1 MASRIQR
8 PRKRRMLSLTV
19 QGSEQPSPHFMT
31 VTLGGEDVQHLERS
45 GFDQAGRLFFADPD
59 AAEVFLPSSERWIL
73 QLTLQGGKQRP
84 RVRTYS
90 IRRFRPEASAF
101 DIEVS
106 LHAVDSPGAAAPGTR
121 WARAAKPGTIA
132 AAPGTRWARAAKPGT
147 RVAFLDEGHSY
158 APVPGAAWQLLV
170 GDESALP
177 AILAILEQSGAS
189 LPAEVFL
196 EVPSPDDVR
205 SDIKAPPG
213 STVHWLPRTDA
224 GAKPGALALDAVRQA
239 RLPEG
244 RFCTFTAGE
253 SSLATGVRRHLVSE
267 RGVAKSDI
275 AFRGYFSHGRASL

>member
-8 PRKRRMLSLTV
+8 PRKRQMLSLTV

-31 VTLGGEDVQHLERS
+31 VTLGGEDVQHLERA

-59 AAEVFLPSSERWIL
+59 DATEVFLPTSERWIL

-101 DIEVS
+101 DIEIS
-106 LHAVDSPGAAAPGTR
+106 LHAADSPNSAGPGTR
-121 WARAAKPGTIA
+121 WARAAE
-132 AAPGTRWARAAKPGT
+132 PGT

-158 APVPGAAWQLLV
+158 TPTPGAAWQLLV

-177 AILAILEQSGAS
+177 AILAILEQSAAN

-196 EVPSPDDVR
+196 EVPSSDDIR
-205 SDIKAPPG
+205 SDITAPPG
-213 STVHWLPRTDA
+213 SNVHWLPRTDV
-224 GAKPGALALDAVRQA
+224 GAKPGALALDAVKQV
-239 RLPEG
+239 RLPDG
-244 RFCTFTAGE
+244 HFYAWTAGE
-253 SSLATGVRRHLVSE
+253 SSMATGIRRHLVRE
-267 RGVAKSDI
+267 RYVPKSDI
-275 AFRGYFSHGRASL
+275 SFRGYFSYGRASL

>member
-8 PRKRRMLSLTV
+8 PRERRMLSLTV
-19 QGSEQPSPHFMT
+19 RGSAQPSPHFMT

-59 AAEVFLPSSERWIL
+59 DDAAEVFLPTSERWIL

-101 DIEVS
+101 DIEIS
-106 LHAVDSPGAAAPGTR
+106 LHEVDRSAGPGTR
-121 WARAAKPGTIA
+121 WALAAEPGT
-132 AAPGTRWARAAKPGT
+132 K
-147 RVAFLDEGHSY
+147 VAFLDEGHSY
-158 APVPGAAWQLLV
+158 APATGAAWQLLV

-177 AILAILEQSGAS
+177 AILAVLEQSAAD

-196 EVPSPDDVR
+196 EVPSPE
-205 SDIKAPPG
+205 DIRGDLQAPPG
-213 STVHWLPRTDA
+213 SVVHWLPRTDA
-224 GAKPGALALDAVRQA
+224 GAKPGALALDAVKQA

-244 RFCTFTAGE
+244 RFYAFTAGE
-253 SSLATGVRRHLVSE
+253 SSLATGVRRHLVGE
-267 RGVAKSDI
+267 RRVAKSDI
-275 AFRGYFSHGRASL
+275 SFRGYFSHGRAGL

>member
-31 VTLGGEDVQHLERS
+31 VTLGGEDVQYLERS
-45 GFDQAGRLFFADPD
+45 GFDQAGRLFFADPDD

-90 IRRFRPEASAF
+90 IRRFRPKASAF

-121 WARAAKPGTIA
+121 WARAAE
-132 AAPGTRWARAAKPGT
+132 PGT

-177 AILAILEQSGAS
+177 AILAILEQSAAS

-196 EVPSPDDVR
+196 EVPSPDDIR
-205 SDIKAPPG
+205 SDIEAPPG

-224 GAKPGALALDAVRQA
+224 DAKPGALALDAVRQA

-253 SSLATGVRRHLVSE
+253 SSLATGVRRHLVGE

>member
-19 QGSEQPSPHFMT
+19 QESEQPSPHFMT
-31 VTLGGEDVQHLERS
+31 VTLGGEDVQHLEWA
-45 GFDQAGRLFFADPD
+45 GFDQAGRLFFADPNDD
-59 AAEVFLPSSERWIL
+59 ATEVFLPSSERWIL
-73 QLTLQGGKQRP
+73 QLTLQAGKQRP

-101 DIEVS
+101 DIEIS
-106 LHAVDSPGAAAPGTR
+106 LHADDSPGSVGPGTR
-121 WARAAKPGTIA
+121 WARTAE
-132 AAPGTRWARAAKPGT
+132 PGT

-158 APVPGAAWQLLV
+158 TPAPGAAWQLLV

-177 AILAILEQSGAS
+177 AILAILEQSAAN

-196 EVPSPDDVR
+196 EVPSSDDIR
-205 SDIKAPPG
+205 SDITAPAG
-213 STVHWLPRTDA
+213 SIVHWLPRTDA
-224 GAKPGALALDAVRQA
+224 SAKPGALALDAVKTA

-244 RFCTFTAGE
+244 HFYTFTAGE
-253 SSLATGVRRHLVSE
+253 TSLATGIRRHLVGE
-267 RGVAKSDI
+267 RSVAKSDI

>member
-31 VTLGGEDVQHLERS
+31 VTLGGPDVQHLQRS

-59 AAEVFLPSSERWIL
+59 DNAAEVFLPSSERWIL

-101 DIEVS
+101 DIEIS
-106 LHAVDSPGAAAPGTR
+106 LHAVDNPGTAAPGTR
-121 WARAAKPGTIA
+121 WARTVES
-132 AAPGTRWARAAKPGT
+132 GT

-158 APVPGAAWQLLV
+158 APSSSAAWQLLV

-177 AILAILEQSGAS
+177 AILAILEQSPAN

-196 EVPSPDDVR
+196 EVPSPEDIR
-205 SDIKAPPG
+205 SDVKAPPG
-213 STVHWLPRTDA
+213 SIVHWLPRTAA
-224 GAKPGALALDAVRQA
+224 GAKPGALALDAVKRA

-244 RFCTFTAGE
+244 RFYTFTAGE
-253 SSLATGVRRHLVSE
+253 SSLATGIRRHLVGE